1 MQSVVHLVRHGQ
13 VHNPDG
19 ILYGRLPGYG
29 LSEIGRAMAT
39 RLGEYFADVPLTHLR
54 CSPLQRARETM
65 APIAAKHPELEIV
78 TEDRVIEAANVFEGR
93 NFGRYNQVLLLPQNL
108 WRLRNP
114 LRPSW
119 GEAYPSIVARVRAAM
134 SDAAKDAG
142 DGGQAL
148 IVMHE
153 LPIWISRLAAEGR
166 SLVHDPR
173 KRQCRLASV
182 TSFTL
187 IDDRIVAVD
196 YAEPAADL
204 LPAKKSKVLFRPGS

>member
-1 MQSVVHLVRHGQ
+1 MQSVVHLVRHGKVQ
-13 VHNPDG
+13 NPDA
-19 ILYGRLPGYG
+19 ILYGRLPGFG
-29 LSEIGRAMAT
+29 LSEVGRAMAE
-39 RLGEYFADVPLTHLR
+39 RLGEHFADVPLTHLR

-65 APIAAKHPELEIV
+65 EPIARNHPELSIV
-78 TEDRVIEAANVFEGR
+78 TDERVIEAANYFEGR
-93 NFGRYNQVLLLPQNL
+93 NFGRLNQLLLLPQNL
-108 WRLRNP
+108 WQLRNP

-119 GEAYPSIVARVRAAM
+119 GEPYTSIVARVRLALT
-134 SDAAKDAG
+134 DAASAAG

-173 KRQCRLASV
+173 KRECRLASV

-196 YAEPAADL
+196 YTEPAADL
-204 LPAKKSKVLFRPGS
+204 VPPKTSRFLFRPGS

>member
-19 ILYGRLPGYG
+19 ILYGRRPGYG
-29 LSEIGRAMAT
+29 LSEVGRAMAQ
-39 RLGEYFADVPLTHLR
+39 RLGEYFADAELTHLR

-65 APIAAKHPELEIV
+65 APIAERHPELEIV
-78 TEDRVIEAANVFEGR
+78 TDERVIEAANYFEGS
-93 NFGRYNQVLLLPQNL
+93 NFGRFNEKLLLPTNL
-108 WRLRNP
+108 WQLRNP
-114 LRPSW
+114 LQPSW
-119 GEAYPSIVARVRAAM
+119 GEPYTSIVARVREAM
-134 SDAAKDAG
+134 GDAARAAG

-166 SLVHDPR
+166 PLLHDPR

-204 LPAKKSKVLFRPGS
+204 VPPKKSRVLFRPGS

>member
-29 LSEIGRAMAT
+29 LSELGRAMAA

-65 APIAAKHPELEIV
+65 APIAAEHPELEIV
-78 TEDRVIEAANVFEGR
+78 TDDRVIEAANVFEGR
-93 NFGRYNQVLLLPQNL
+93 NFGKFNQVLLLPQNL
-108 WRLRNP
+108 WHLRNP

-119 GEAYPSIVARVRAAM
+119 GEPYPSIVARVKLAM
-134 SDAAKDAG
+134 SDAAKAAG
-142 DGGQAL
+142 DGGQVV

-153 LPIWISRLAAEGR
+153 LPIWVSRLAAEGR

-182 TSFTL
+182 TSFTW
-187 IDDRIVAVD
+187 IDDRIAAVS
-196 YAEPAADL
+196 YAEPAGDL
-204 LPAKKSKVLFRPGS
+204 VPVKKSKFLFRPGS

>member
-29 LSEIGRAMAT
+29 LSEIGRAMAQ
-39 RLGEYFADVPLTHLR
+39 RLGEHFADVPLTHLR
-54 CSPLQRARETM
+54 CSPLQRAQETM
-65 APIAAKHPELEIV
+65 APIAANHPDLDIV
-78 TEDRVIEAANVFEGR
+78 TDERVIEATNFFEGT
-93 NFGRYNQVLLLPQNL
+93 NFGKFNEKLLLPQNL
-108 WRLRNP
+108 WQLRNP

-119 GEAYPSIVARVRAAM
+119 GEPYPSIVARVKAAM
-134 SDAAKDAG
+134 TEAAQAAG

-182 TSFTL
+182 TSFTW
-187 IDDRIVAVD
+187 IDGHIVAVD
-196 YAEPAADL
+196 HAEPAADL
-204 LPAKKSKVLFRPGS
+204 VPPKKSRVLFRPGA

>member
-29 LSEIGRAMAT
+29 LSEIGRAMAEL
-39 RLGEYFADVPLTHLR
+39 LGEYFADAPLTHLR

-65 APIAAKHPELEIV
+65 APIAANHPDLEIV
-78 TEDRVIEAANVFEGR
+78 TDDRVIEAANVFEGR

-108 WRLRNP
+108 WHLRNP

-134 SDAAKDAG
+134 RDAAQAAG

-173 KRQCRLASV
+173 KRECRLASV
-182 TSFTL
+182 TSFTWV
-187 IDDRIVAVD
+187 DDRIAAVD
-196 YAEPAADL
+196 YTEPAADL
-204 LPAKKSKVLFRPGS
+204 VPVKKSKVLFRPGS

>member
-29 LSEIGRAMAT
+29 LSEIGRAMAE
-39 RLGEYFADVPLTHLR
+39 RLGEYFADAPLTHLR

-65 APIAAKHPELEIV
+65 APIAANHPELEIV
-78 TEDRVIEAANVFEGR
+78 TDDRVIEAANVFEGR

-108 WRLRNP
+108 WHLRNP

-119 GEAYPSIVARVRAAM
+119 GEAYPSIVARVKAAM
-134 SDAAKDAG
+134 RDAAQAAG

-173 KRQCRLASV
+173 KRECRLASV
-182 TSFTL
+182 TSFTWV
-187 IDDRIVAVD
+187 DDRIAAID
-196 YAEPAADL
+196 YTEPAADL
-204 LPAKKSKVLFRPGS
+204 VPVKKSKVLFRPGS

>member
-29 LSEIGRAMAT
+29 LSEIGRAMAE
-39 RLGEYFADVPLTHLR
+39 RLGEYFADAPLTHLR

-65 APIAAKHPELEIV
+65 APIAANHPDLEIV
-78 TEDRVIEAANVFEGR
+78 TDDRVIEAANVFEGR

-108 WRLRNP
+108 WHLRNP

-119 GEAYPSIVARVRAAM
+119 GEAYPSIVARVKAAM
-134 SDAAKDAG
+134 RDAAQAAG

-173 KRQCRLASV
+173 KRECRLASV
-182 TSFTL
+182 TSFTWV
-187 IDDRIVAVD
+187 DDRIAAVD
-196 YAEPAADL
+196 YTEPAADL
-204 LPAKKSKVLFRPGS
+204 VPVKKSKVLFRPGS